1 MQLIKKEIKKTLEL
15 AYPVIIGQLGFI
27 MMGVVDSIMVGSV
40 GAVPLA
46 AASVGNSLFI
56 LISIVGLGISISVT
70 PLVAIAVGGK
80 RYEECGILFR
90 QSLLN

>member
-1 MQLIKKEIKKTLEL
+1 MQLIKKEIKKTFEL

-70 PLVAIAVGGK
+70 P
-80 RYEECGILFR
+80 CFR
-90 QSLLN
+90 FFAALRMTSDKNYKS